1 LSHAGNQFPLAAL
14 IAFLPGA
21 AAIWEF
27 DMRKCSLV
35 VAAVAG
41 LGFAVSAASAAPL
54 SAPLAAGAAVG
65 GGAELVH
72 CVPGIAHRHAWGWG
86 TGCGRARV
94 YVGPRWRHG
103 WGRGYVGRHVYGGYR
118 GGYRRHW
125 R

>member
-35 VAAVAG
+35 VAAVAA

-86 TGCGRARV
+86 TGCGRGL
-94 YVGPRWRHG
+94 YVGSGWR
-103 WGRGYVGRHVYGGYR
+103 RGYVGRRVYGGYR
-118 GGYRRHW
+118 GGYHRGYRRHW